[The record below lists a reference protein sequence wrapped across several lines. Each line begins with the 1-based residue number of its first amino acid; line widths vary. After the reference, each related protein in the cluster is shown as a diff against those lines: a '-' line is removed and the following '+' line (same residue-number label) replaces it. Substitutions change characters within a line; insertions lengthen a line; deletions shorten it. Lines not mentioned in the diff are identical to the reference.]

1 MFAKVRRLFHRDNL
15 SISEIQRRTSLSRNT
30 IKVWLKETCPDNYK
44 YPKRPKVDGKL
55 TPFVPTLLL
64 ALDAD
69 ARRPKRD
76 RRTVLM
82 LFEAIKKD
90 GYTGGYSILTDYVRN
105 WRNGV
110 ITSSKSAYVPH
121 KFELGEAFQFDWSDE
136 WLMIGGIYRK
146 IQVAH
151 TKLCASRAFFL
162 SGYPTQTQE
171 MLYEAMD
178 PTAESG

>member
-1 MFAKVRRLFHRDNL
+1 
-15 SISEIQRRTSLSRNT
+15 
-30 IKVWLKETCPDNYK
+30 
-44 YPKRPKVDGKL
+44 
-55 TPFVPTLLL
+55 
-64 ALDAD
+64 
-69 ARRPKRD
+69 
-76 RRTVLM
+76 
-82 LFEAIKKD
+82 
-90 GYTGGYSILTDYVRN
+90 
-105 WRNGV
+105 
-110 ITSSKSAYVPH
+110 VPH

-151 TKLCASRAFFL
+151 TKLCTSRAFFL